1 MIIQAVTL
9 LQSGYR
15 ALLERCEE
23 ASRDRGATA
32 VEYAL
37 IVSLIAV
44 AIVAIV
50 ATLGET
56 IVGIFTDANTQIN
69 DPQPIEG
76 AP

>member
-1 MIIQAVTL
+1 MISQAVIL

-15 ALLERCEE
+15 ALLERGEE
-23 ASRDRGATA
+23 LSRDRGATA

-56 IVGIFTDANTQIN
+56 IVDIFTNVN
-69 DPQPIEG
+69 DEITPE
-76 AP
+76 APAAP

>member
-1 MIIQAVTL
+1 MINKAIIL
-9 LQSGYR
+9 LQTGCQ
-15 ALLERCEE
+15 ALLDGRH

-50 ATLGET
+50 ATLGDT
-56 IVGIFTDANTQIN
+56 IVDIFTNVN
-69 DPQPIEG
+69 DEIQPAGEG
-76 AP
+76 G